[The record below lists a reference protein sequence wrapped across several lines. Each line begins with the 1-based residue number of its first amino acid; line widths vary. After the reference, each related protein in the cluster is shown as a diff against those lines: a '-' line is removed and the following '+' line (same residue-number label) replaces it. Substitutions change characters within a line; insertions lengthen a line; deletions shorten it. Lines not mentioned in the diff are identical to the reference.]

1 MKLIDLCKRMDDN
14 AWTEASEVFVRCS
27 VEAALE
33 LCDNDVDTAA
43 ELFGFDMREL
53 REAYDGE
60 DENPDD
66 KEILE
71 YAVFSNEA
79 ECLLYIT
86 DVKRIS
92 RKFYLVTDFQ
102 AQADSI
108 QLAISS
114 SLQPKEV
121 MEKLVRLGAE
131 FGDEVKVVD
140 SFDVGMAERYANDIK
155 YIDRVDSTLIVDMSD
170 VF

>member
-14 AWTEASEVFVRCS
+14 AWAETSEVFVRCS

-43 ELFGFDMREL
+43 ELFGFDMQEL
-53 REAYDGE
+53 REEYDGE

-86 DVKRIS
+86 DVKRI
-92 RKFYLVTDFQ
+92 RHKFYLVTDFQ